1 MSDSSSSGTPTETNS
16 DNHPTINIA
25 NAEKSAIDS
34 INIEELMKVA
44 NNEENEQS
52 IKKTIEIVIQHH
64 HHHHYNNNKTSDLN
78 NNVRKNSAPVSSPNR
93 SYTASPHLLSNSNS
107 INTSTSSQNAAT
119 KNGMSYKINSLN
131 RLQANSSRHK
141 RSSSSSSSSNSTYVA
156 LRNLS
161 LQNLNAAQHFLL
173 AMGRDISF
181 IVPILGLINSIKK
194 AWDLN
199 MNTLQKYPD
208 IEDMPNFYKT
218 MFYIQQQDT
227 KNLYLFWQHLFNNQ
241 IESYQNNT
249 INLLQNWKNFM
260 NYLNL
265 TEPSLLNTTKNGNNN
280 NNNNNMTINTM
291 FHGNNNNSNSSCP
304 FFNSSTNTYNST
316 NAYSNIS
323 QNSNSNNNIS
333 YNANDFKSLNDI
345 RPSYLSAIIRGRS
358 SEFLMCGLWC
368 IVSMYLTYVTLDALM
383 VRWITIYSTTAAILR
398 MVSISLLLIIIELF
412 ILKTLSNEP
421 IVSNGKNFKFGGEN
435 SLHAW
440 IFISCVLTGVYI
452 WQSFWTSFLQ
462 QQKRKNGHIYEEEKK
477 EKDEINQQNGSIIK
491 PFTTTLQFWK
501 YTLKKH
507 LDLYSIIVFAV
518 VPVGFASFLTMIVLL
533 RNLVIQRMDVE
544 QLEKVWYEI
553 NKELLI

>member
-1 MSDSSSSGTPTETNS
+1 
-16 DNHPTINIA
+16 
-25 NAEKSAIDS
+25 
-34 INIEELMKVA
+34 
-44 NNEENEQS
+44 
-52 IKKTIEIVIQHH
+52 
-64 HHHHYNNNKTSDLN
+64 
-78 NNVRKNSAPVSSPNR
+78 
-93 SYTASPHLLSNSNS
+93 
-107 INTSTSSQNAAT
+107 
-119 KNGMSYKINSLN
+119 MSYKINSSN
-131 RLQANSSRHK
+131 RLQVNSSRHK
-141 RSSSSSSSSNSTYVA
+141 RSSSSSSSSSNSTYVA

-218 MFYIQQQDT
+218 I
-227 KNLYLFWQHLFNNQ
+227 
-241 IESYQNNT
+241 
-249 INLLQNWKNFM
+249 
-260 NYLNL
+260 
-265 TEPSLLNTTKNGNNN
+265 
-280 NNNNNMTINTM
+280 
-291 FHGNNNNSNSSCP
+291 
-304 FFNSSTNTYNST
+304 
-316 NAYSNIS
+316 NIS

-477 EKDEINQQNGSIIK
+477 EKDEINQQNGSIVK

>member
-44 NNEENEQS
+44 NSEENEQS

-64 HHHHYNNNKTSDLN
+64 HHHHYNNNKNSDPN
-78 NNVRKNSAPVSSPNR
+78 NNVRKNSAPISSPNR
-93 SYTASPHLLSNSNS
+93 SFTASPHLLSNSNS

-131 RLQANSSRHK
+131 RLQGNSSRHK

-218 MFYIQQQDT
+218 
-227 KNLYLFWQHLFNNQ
+227 
-241 IESYQNNT
+241 
-249 INLLQNWKNFM
+249 INI
-260 NYLNL
+260 
-265 TEPSLLNTTKNGNNN
+265 T
-280 NNNNNMTINTM
+280 
-291 FHGNNNNSNSSCP
+291 
-304 FFNSSTNTYNST
+304 
-316 NAYSNIS
+316 

-553 NKELLI
+553 NKELLT

>member
-1 MSDSSSSGTPTETNS
+1 MSDSSSSDTPTETNKYDPPVNLKAS
-16 DNHPTINIA
+16 
-25 NAEKSAIDS
+25 EKSAIENLD
-34 INIEELMKVA
+34 IQELIKATSDESGAQVT
-44 NNEENEQS
+44 
-52 IKKTIEIVIQHH
+52 KKTIEVVIQHH
-64 HHHHYNNNKTSDLN
+64 HHHHYHKSTDSNGNG
-78 NNVRKNSAPVSSPNR
+78 VRKGSETRSSPNR
-93 SYTASPHLLSNSNS
+93 SFTGSPQVLSNSNS
-107 INTSTSSQNAAT
+107 INTSTSSQNYNNKHT
-119 KNGMSYKINSLN
+119 GCSKVSHRSQSLGRNKTSSTNNS
-131 RLQANSSRHK
+131 A
-141 RSSSSSSSSNSTYVA
+141 YVA

-199 MNTLQKYPD
+199 MNALQKYPD
-208 IEDMPNFYKT
+208 LDYMPNFYKT

-227 KNLYLFWQHLFNNQ
+227 KNLYHFWQNLFNNQ

-249 INLLQNWKNFM
+249 INLLQNWKNFIS
-260 NYLNL
+260 YLNL
-265 TEPSLLNTTKNGNNN
+265 TDTSLLNPSKNLSNTT
-280 NNNNNMTINTM
+280 
-291 FHGNNNNSNSSCP
+291 
-304 FFNSSTNTYNST
+304 TNLYYCNST
-316 NAYSNIS
+316 NGSTHANLTMSENSSSIPYNDTWKSNMS
-323 QNSNSNNNIS
+323 CNAKSSNE
-333 YNANDFKSLNDI
+333 I

-412 ILKTLSNEP
+412 ILKTLSNERA
-421 IVSNGKNFKFGGEN
+421 VATGKNFKFGGEN

-462 QQKRKNGHIYEEEKK
+462 QQKRKDGRVFEEEQRNRV
-477 EKDEINQQNGSIIK
+477 DDDNQNGGIIK

-501 YTLKKH
+501 YTLRKH

-553 NKELLI
+553 NKEFMN

>member
-1 MSDSSSSGTPTETNS
+1 MSDTSSSGTPVDTLNRRSQVSVQELEAS
-16 DNHPTINIA
+16 SIEKINLQELIK
-25 NAEKSAIDS
+25 NASLEDS
-34 INIEELMKVA
+34 QKEE
-44 NNEENEQS
+44 
-52 IKKTIEIVIQHH
+52 KKTIEVVIH
-64 HHHHYNNNKTSDLN
+64 HHHHYHKNPETSHSS
-78 NNVRKNSAPVSSPNR
+78 VRKSSIPKSSPSR
-93 SYTASPHLLSNSNS
+93 SFSASPQVLSNSNS
-107 INTSTSSQNAAT
+107 INTTHQSTHSRN
-119 KNGMSYKINSLN
+119 NGTFKAPSLGKLSTN
-131 RLQANSSRHK
+131 KHFNSSN
-141 RSSSSSSSSNSTYVA
+141 NSTYVA

-173 AMGRDISF
+173 AIGRDISF

-208 IEDMPNFYKT
+208 VEYMPNFYKT

-227 KNLYLFWQHLFNNQ
+227 KNLYLFWQNLFNSQ

-249 INLLQNWKNFM
+249 INLLQNWKHFIA
-260 NYLNL
+260 YLNL
-265 TEPSLLNTTKNGNNN
+265 TDTSFLNTAHGNTTNSSDASKYLQNTTNASISSFIQTKNGNNASSVS
-280 NNNNNMTINTM
+280 
-291 FHGNNNNSNSSCP
+291 SNLNYQGSPSK
-304 FFNSSTNTYNST
+304 SST
-316 NAYSNIS
+316 
-323 QNSNSNNNIS
+323 
-333 YNANDFKSLNDI
+333 DI
-345 RPSYLSAIIRGRS
+345 RPSYLSAIITGRS

-398 MVSISLLLIIIELF
+398 MFSISLLLIIIELF

-421 IVSNGKNFKFGGEN
+421 TVTNNKNFKFGGEN

-440 IFISCVLTGVYI
+440 IFISCVLTFVYI

-462 QQKRKNGHIYEEEKK
+462 QQKRKDKIVYEEEQRSNDRIDS
-477 EKDEINQQNGSIIK
+477 ENESIIK

-501 YTLKKH
+501 YTLRKH

-518 VPVGFASFLTMIVLL
+518 VPVGVASFLTMIVLL

-553 NKELLI
+553 NKEFMI